1 MVVVTVFLSLPTP
14 LLSSLDLRRQRLG
27 GAGVGGVVV
36 GAPGAVHLP
45 ALPHHALGGAVGAL
59 CAVRGL
65 SHGIVTAGAAALARH
80 SAPRAVAGA
89 VVVPVVGG
97 LEGVVG
103 GAPPLVGGLG
113 VGVGGAVE
121 GGGTVRGAGLRGGV
135 GGPSAHV
142 GGTAVCRCVVGLQD
156 DGDVRRVLGD
166 VRRVGPIGGRKA
178 GKKR

>member
-1 MVVVTVFLSLPTP
+1 MVVVTVFLSLPTR

-27 GAGVGGVVV
+27 RPWVGGVVV
-36 GAPGAVHLP
+36 GAPRAVDLP

-65 SHGIVTAGAAALARH
+65 GDGVVTAGAATLAGH

-121 GGGTVRGAGLRGGV
+121 WGGAVRGARLRGGV

-142 GGTAVCRCVVGLQD
+142 GGTAVRRRVVGLQD
-156 DGDVRRVLGD
+156 DVRRVYGDVRQVMEMSGEC
-166 VRRVGPIGGRKA
+166 
-178 GKKR
+178 